1 MFIYRRYVLEGEA
14 DAKFSL
20 SEIWNLLQEDPLP
33 KSGRNFCRQMI
44 NCMRAWNYIQKAS
57 GSPLDTEI
65 IKQTHKIMMEYHDG
79 KDVLAGEHR
88 KLPVFAG
95 YHIFAPAGHI
105 ERYMEGEIS

>member
-33 KSGRNFCRQMI
+33 KSGSNFCRQMI
-44 NCMRAWNYIQKAS
+44 NCLRAWNYIQKAS
-57 GSPLDTEI
+57 GSPLDTKI
-65 IKQTHKIMMEYHDG
+65 IKQTHKIMMEHHDG

-88 KLPVFAG
+88 KSPVFAG

-105 ERYMEGEIS
+105 ERYMEGEIL